1 MDPPCQL
8 FDYAKRLD
16 RSLPFPTL
24 TAAIHPRTVDEMIHR
39 VTGQKDPLVQLL
51 RELVGE
57 EGRRRNGRFFVETDE
72 LVRRAF
78 DYGGAVDSLILTE
91 RFAAAPQS
99 AHLLDRAAQA
109 KIDIYTATEGLLA
122 KILDAKPTPECLAI
136 VERRVSQLASVF
148 TGACPLVMMVEH
160 GENADNLGML
170 LRSTDASG
178 VDGVVLTADT
188 TDPFSR
194 RVVRGSRGAVFTV
207 PICVQHDPLKAISE
221 AKKAGVQVVATS
233 ARSDVYYT
241 TIDYSKPTMIVVG
254 NEHIGISDAVRSH
267 ADTVAR
273 IPMRGKINSLN
284 IAVAA
289 SVVLYEAVRQRGTNP
304 A

>member
-1 MDPPCQL
+1 
-8 FDYAKRLD
+8 
-16 RSLPFPTL
+16 
-24 TAAIHPRTVDEMIHR
+24 MIHR
-39 VTGQKDPLVQLL
+39 VTGQKDPIVQLL

-57 EGRRRNGRFFVETDE
+57 EGRKRNARFFVETDE

-78 DYGGAVDSLILTE
+78 DYGGKVDSLILTE

-99 AHLLDRAAQA
+99 AHLLERAAQA
-109 KIDIYTATEGLLA
+109 HVDIYTSTEGLLA

-136 VERRVSQLASVF
+136 VERRVSPLADMF
-148 TGACPLVMMVEH
+148 TAPCPLVMMVEH

-178 VDGVVLTADT
+178 VDAVVLTADT

-194 RVVRGSRGAVFTV
+194 RVVRGSRGAIFTV
-207 PICVQHDPLKAISE
+207 PVCIHYDAVKAISE
-221 AKKAGVQVVATS
+221 AKKAGLQVVATS
-233 ARSDVYYT
+233 ARSDVPYT
-241 TIDYSKPTMIVVG
+241 AVDYSKPTMVIVG
-254 NEHIGISDAVRSH
+254 NEHIGISDAVRTH

-289 SVVLYEAVRQRGTNP
+289 SVVLYEAVRQRGTNL